1 MREHGNTER
10 MGFNPNN
17 RQYHGTVELSSAH
30 KQREFSEFLTALQAP
45 KPVEQI
51 RVAQP
56 SQS

>member
-17 RQYHGTVELSSAH
+17 RQLHGTVELSSAR
-30 KQREFSEFLTALQAP
+30 KQREFREFLSTLVSP

-56 SQS
+56 SQN